1 MSISALLSG
10 GLAALLSLMEL
21 VNARRRPPCLRATH
35 WILGRLAFDAGTAML
50 AYPILASALAGLTW
64 FTGALPIV
72 VAGLAGPAF
81 LRSQLALLGSGQESN
96 TYGPAN
102 VYKRIQKQIDD
113 NISEIGLIAQSDW
126 VLDKVPLILLLD
138 LEETCKRMK
147 GHIETTNKIKQ
158 SERKTRLQMID
169 DAFGD
174 ASLSSAKKVQTA
186 TQCLVDAGGIR
197 LARSLVRRARK
208 MKGSQPESEP

>member
-1 MSISALLSG
+1 VSISALLSG

-21 VNARRRPPCLRATH
+21 INARRRPPSFRATH

-50 AYPILASALAGLTW
+50 AYPILTAALGGLTW

-72 VAGLAGPAF
+72 VAGFAGPAF

-113 NISEIGLIAQSDW
+113 NISEIGLIAQSEW
-126 VLDKVPLILLLD
+126 VFDKVPLILLLD
-138 LEETCKRMK
+138 LEETCKWMK
-147 GHIETTNKIKQ
+147 GHIETTPKMKP
-158 SERKTRLQMID
+158 SERKMRLQIID

-174 ASLSSAKKVQTA
+174 ASLSPEKKIQSV

-208 MKGSQPESEP
+208 IEKSQPGS

>member
-1 MSISALLSG
+1 
-10 GLAALLSLMEL
+10 MEL
-21 VNARRRPPCLRATH
+21 INARRRPPSFRATH

-50 AYPILASALAGLTW
+50 AYPILTAALAGLTW

-72 VAGLAGPAF
+72 AAGFAGPAF
-81 LRSQLALLGSGQESN
+81 LRSQLALLGSGQESS

-126 VLDKVPLILLLD
+126 VLDKVSLILLLD
-138 LEETCKRMK
+138 FEETCKRIME
-147 GHIETTNKIKQ
+147 HIETTNKINP
-158 SERKTRLQMID
+158 SERKKRRQLID

-174 ASLSSAKKVQTA
+174 ATLSSEKKIQSV

-208 MKGSQPESEP
+208 IEKSQPGP